1 MFPYVNTYI
10 WDISKHTVT
19 DQKNQDDEQISH
31 FIYSQFLLKI
41 RKKTPSQL
49 DIMWAQWYLA
59 LHFKGGKSDFSSKLS
74 VL

>member
-41 RKKTPSQL
+41 RKKNP
-49 DIMWAQWYLA
+49 IPAWYNV
-59 LHFKGGKSDFSSKLS
+59 GS
-74 VL
+74 VVFGTAF